1 MSVFVFLFVWYGGRD
16 IFVRNASELMSLG
29 CGLSPEDELDV
40 PDLHLWHL
48 RSPGLCMLS
57 PGGAG
62 VGLDEVNER
71 APLERISRWS
81 QSHRGGRLEDSPHS
95 LLGGEEI
102 PTQVPAFILV
112 IYNFC

>member
-1 MSVFVFLFVWYGGRD
+1 MDFFHQILVLNKNWP
-16 IFVRNASELMSLG
+16 
-29 CGLSPEDELDV
+29 PEDELDV

-71 APLERISRWS
+71 APSERVSRWS

-95 LLGGEEI
+95 LLGAEEI